1 MTKTLDALCAWALF
15 VLAVAYFA
23 AVYLHRLP
31 MFIALWS
38 PAAAVAV
45 IDVALMNAV
54 RSQRRK
60 DRFLRWTSILAT
72 GITAAL
78 CLRWLY
84 DFPGNVL
91 HQPVV
96 LGTCAL
102 LVIELIFAVV
112 D

>member
-1 MTKTLDALCAWALF
+1 MKKTLDALCAWALF
-15 VLAVAYFA
+15 ALAAAYFA

-45 IDVALMNAV
+45 IDVALINAV
-54 RSQRRK
+54 RSQRRN
-60 DRFLRWTSILAT
+60 DRFLRWAAVASTA
-72 GITAAL
+72 ITAAL

-102 LVIELIFAVV
+102 LVIELLFAVAG
-112 D
+112 

>member
-1 MTKTLDALCAWALF
+1 MKKTLDALCAWALF
-15 VLAVAYFA
+15 VLAAAYFV
-23 AVYLHRLP
+23 AVYLHQLP

-45 IDVALMNAV
+45 MDVALMNAV
-54 RSQRRK
+54 RSQRRN
-60 DRFLRWTSILAT
+60 DRFLRWASICAT
-72 GITAAL
+72 AITASL

-96 LGTCAL
+96 LGTCLL
-102 LVIELIFAVV
+102 LVIEVIFAVAG
-112 D
+112 

>member
-1 MTKTLDALCAWALF
+1 MKKTLDAICAWALF
-15 VLAVAYFA
+15 ALAAGYFV
-23 AVYLHRLP
+23 AVYLHRMP

-45 IDVALMNAV
+45 IDVALINAV
-54 RSQRRK
+54 RSQRRS
-60 DRFLRWTSILAT
+60 DRFLRWASIFSTVFTSS
-72 GITAAL
+72 L

-96 LGTCAL
+96 LGTCVL
-102 LVIELIFAVV
+102 LLIELIFAVAG
-112 D
+112 